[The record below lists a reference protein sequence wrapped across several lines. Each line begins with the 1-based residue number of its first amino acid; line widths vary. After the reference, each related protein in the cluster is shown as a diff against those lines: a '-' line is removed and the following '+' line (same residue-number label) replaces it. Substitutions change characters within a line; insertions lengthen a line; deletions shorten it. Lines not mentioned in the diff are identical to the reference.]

1 MNNVRGPEG
10 DRSRQCQHLGP
21 HHDEPPWPRQ
31 CTKRAE
37 FGGAI
42 YCKEHYPLYYS
53 DTGLDSGSGLD
64 VVNFANILTREKI
77 NYGIDV
83 RTTND

>member
-10 DRSRQCQHLGP
+10 EQWRQCQHLGP
-21 HHDEPPWPRQ
+21 HHDAPPWPRQ

-42 YCKEHYPLYYS
+42 YCRDHYFLYHT
-53 DTGLDSGSGLD
+53 DTGIDSGPGLGT
-64 VVNFANILTREKI
+64 VNFVNILAREKL
-77 NYGIDV
+77 NYG
-83 RTTND
+83 ND